1 MKTTNLQ
8 KTNPGT
14 TSVLCTLSSVLCTLL
29 SVLFISCDQQEIESP
44 DSLKDTPLTI
54 ASAGVADLST
64 RVIIEGQLI
73 GSVEEN
79 ASMSVWITG
88 SAEKYNADNVEWY
101 HNGTNWNSNS
111 TVLYEGEDKQVI
123 CALSPYVSGAS
134 ADGVTITADGVTD
147 YLIATSKLVTSNKVS
162 LLMQHALTK
171 LVLVPTLGTEVAD
184 DEIAKVEVQNMYAS
198 GTLNIEE
205 NWWSNQ
211 GEATA
216 TLTMT
221 NHEVLVIPMEECE
234 SFPIV
239 ITMNSGRVFKAAIS
253 LDNVES
259 ELAGGTQYTITLRV
273 GQDTVAIGGITA
285 DSWGTPISGGNL
297 ETE

>member
-1 MKTTNLQ
+1 MK
-8 KTNPGT
+8 KTK
-14 TSVLCTLSSVLCTLL
+14 LL
-29 SVLFISCDQQEIESP
+29 VFAFLATMFASCSNDNVPVDEY
-44 DSLKDTPLTI
+44 KDTPLTI

-64 RVIIEGQLI
+64 RAIIEGQLI
-73 GSVEEN
+73 GTVDEN
-79 ASMSVWITG
+79 VSMSVWITG
-88 SAEKYNADNVEWY
+88 SADKYNADNVEWY

-111 TVLYEGEDKQVI
+111 SVLYEGYDNQEI

-147 YLIATSKLVTSNKVS
+147 YLIATSKIVTSNSVS
-162 LLMQHALTK
+162 LTMTHALTK

-205 NWWSNQ
+205 NSWSDQ

-216 TLTMT
+216 TLSM
-221 NHEVLVIPMEECE
+221 NKVNGNYEVLVIPMASCQ

-239 ITMNSGRVFKAAIS
+239 ITMNSARVFKATIS

-259 ELAGGTQYTITLRV
+259 ELAVGTQYTITLRV
-273 GQDTVAIGGITA
+273 GQDTVIIGGITA
-285 DSWGTPISGGNL
+285 SSWGTPVDGGEL

>member
-1 MKTTNLQ
+1 MKTKIFAMAIAALA
-8 KTNPGT
+8 
-14 TSVLCTLSSVLCTLL
+14 LAA
-29 SVLFISCDQQEIESP
+29 CDKNN
-44 DSLKDTPLTI
+44 DDFTVDNFKDTPLTI

-64 RVIIEGQLI
+64 RAIIEGQLI
-73 GSVEEN
+73 GTVDEN
-79 ASMSVWITG
+79 VSMSVWITG
-88 SAEKYNADNVEWY
+88 SADKYNADNVEWY

-111 TVLYEGEDKQVI
+111 SVLYEGYDNQEI

-147 YLIATSKLVTSNKVS
+147 YLIATSKIVTSNSVS
-162 LLMQHALTK
+162 LTMTHALTK

-216 TLTMT
+216 TLAMT
-221 NHEVLVIPMEECE
+221 NNEVLVIPMEECE

-239 ITMNSGRVFKAAIS
+239 ITMNSGRVFKATIS

-259 ELAGGTQYTITLRV
+259 ELVAGTQYTITLRV
-273 GQDTVAIGGITA
+273 GQDTVIIGGITA

-297 ETE
+297 ETK